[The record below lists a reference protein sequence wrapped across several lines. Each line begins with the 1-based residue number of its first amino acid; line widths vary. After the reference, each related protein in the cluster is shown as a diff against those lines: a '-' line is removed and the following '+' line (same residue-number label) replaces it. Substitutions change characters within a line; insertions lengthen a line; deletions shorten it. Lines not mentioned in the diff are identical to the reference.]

1 MDVEFLLD
9 GVPHR
14 FSLEREKD
22 AYLFKEG
29 DTTVK
34 IDLRP
39 VSENE
44 CLLTAGGKTFRV
56 CVASLGK
63 QRFISVD
70 GRVFAITESG
80 ADSGQVRSGD
90 EKMPEGTLRVKAPM
104 PGKVIKILAAEGD
117 SVRKNQTL
125 AVVEAMKMENEIKSS
140 IEGVVMKIMTTVG
153 ELVDSEKP
161 LIEIEPK
168 T

>member
-1 MDVEFLLD
+1 MDFELLID
-9 GVPHR
+9 GVPRR
-14 FSLEREKD
+14 FSLERGKNIH
-22 AYLFKEG
+22 LFKEG
-29 DTTVK
+29 ETTVQ
-34 IDLRP
+34 IHHRP
-39 VSENE
+39 VAENE
-44 CLLTAGGKTFRV
+44 LLLTADGKAFRI
-56 CVASLGK
+56 CMISLEK
-63 QRFISVD
+63 QKFVSVD
-70 GRVFAITESG
+70 GRVFTITESG
-80 ADSGQVRSGD
+80 ADSGDVPGGD
-90 EKMPEGTLRVKAPM
+90 ERMPEGTLRVKAPM

-140 IEGVVMKIMTTVG
+140 IEGVVKKIMTTVG